1 MCDHVWIFEAR
12 TLSTQPVRRR
22 CGMCGVYR
30 MEPRCREL
38 GIQTHGGPDQEKPS
52 GLLFGR
58 TNPLWIAHFVAPGV
72 AQNKNPN

>member
-30 MEPRCREL
+30 LEPRCRE
-38 GIQTHGGPDQEKPS
+38 
-52 GLLFGR
+52 
-58 TNPLWIAHFVAPGV
+58 PGTLV
-72 AQNKNPN
+72 SAVISSMSASPAFYVVGFLAAFLVPTLAVVLVV